1 MDPMMVLY
9 MTEPFKI
16 PYRTFLLR
24 VMQWEAIIDIIIV
37 RSGLLVLVEP
47 LRLVARVGNPC
58 DHWTLRQLRA
68 AHERTDVNCV

>member
-1 MDPMMVLY
+1 MMVLY
-9 MTEPFKI
+9 MKLQTEPFKI
-16 PYRTFLLR
+16 PYRTFSS
-24 VMQWEAIIDIIIV
+24 QSEAMRMDTVIV

-68 AHERTDVNCV
+68 ARERTDVNRV